1 MTTQR
6 RPPESHA
13 PPAGSRPRP
22 AAGEPAVEI
31 VEAADIT
38 ARETTRDRGTGGAL
52 AAEAEHS
59 AAAPHT
65 LDVRPASSHSSLGMP
80 HVR

>member
-1 MTTQR
+1 MTTQQ

-22 AAGEPAVEI
+22 AAGI
-31 VEAADIT
+31 VEAADIA
-38 ARETTRDRGTGGAL
+38 ARETTRDCGTGGAL

-65 LDVRPASSHSSLGMP
+65 LDVRPASSHSSPGMP